1 MDEYIRALTDRI
13 SEVEADLSR
22 VIHRHE
28 QLVQAHEHLVTQVQR
43 HLITLPF
50 GKPTKRLVDFT
61 VGDDDDGYTG

>member
-13 SEVEADLSR
+13 SELEADLSR

-43 HLITLPF
+43 HLVYPSIA
-50 GKPTKRLVDFT
+50 
-61 VGDDDDGYTG
+61 VGDEDDGYPD